1 MLMTETDGRIVLLTG
16 ASQGIGAAIAR
27 SLLESRFRVILHHR
41 GQPSDLAGATEV
53 ASGYR
58 DDTCALLAADF
69 EQSEAAEKLWHDAV
83 SVWGRVDTLVLNAA
97 TMIPVGGIGDSEAE
111 WDHAWNTQL
120 QVNVRAPALLM
131 RGAVRHFQ
139 RHGGGVIITMS
150 SWVAQQGVTNPSML
164 AYAAS
169 KGAIRAAAQSI
180 ARGYAKDNILSHIIA
195 PGIVRT
201 KMSEDFAALQG
212 GEDAVTGSL
221 AMGEWVPPSEVA
233 ELVTFLAAGKSK
245 HLSGA
250 TLDVNGATYIR

>member
-1 MLMTETDGRIVLLTG
+1 MTEPDGRIVLLTG
-16 ASQGIGAAIAR
+16 ASQGIGAAIGR
-27 SLLESRFRVILHHR
+27 SLLESGFRVILHHQGR
-41 GQPSDLAGATEV
+41 PSDLAGAKHV
-53 ASGYR
+53 AKGHR
-58 DDTCALLAADF
+58 DGTHALIAADF
-69 EQSEAAEKLWHDAV
+69 GSDEAVVDLWDQAV

-97 TMIPVGGIGDSEAE
+97 TMIPVGGIGDSEPD
-111 WDHAWNTQL
+111 WNRAWSIQM
-120 QVNVRAPALLM
+120 QVNVLAPARLM

-139 RHGGGVIITMS
+139 QRGGGVIITMS
-150 SWVAQQGVTNPSML
+150 SWVAQQGATNPSML

-169 KGAIRAAAQSI
+169 KGAVRAAAQSI

-201 KMSEDFAALQG
+201 RMSEDFAALQG
-212 GEDAVTGSL
+212 GEDSVTETL

-233 ELVTFLAAGKSK
+233 DLVTFLAAGKAK

>member
-1 MLMTETDGRIVLLTG
+1 MTESDGRVVLLTG
-16 ASQGIGAAIAR
+16 ASQGIGAAIAQ

-41 GQPSDLAGATEV
+41 GRPSDLAGAMEV
-53 ASGYR
+53 ADGYG
-58 DDTCALLAADF
+58 DDSRAFLAADF
-69 EQSEAAEKLWHDAV
+69 ERSETVRGLWRDAV

-97 TMIPVGGIGDSEAE
+97 TMIPVGGIDDSEAE
-111 WDHAWNTQL
+111 WNHAWNTQM
-120 QVNVRAPALLM
+120 QVNVRAPAYLM
-131 RGAVRHFQ
+131 RGAVRHFR

-169 KGAIRAAAQSI
+169 KGAIRATAQSI

-201 KMSEDFAALQG
+201 RMSEDFAALQG
-212 GEDAVTGSL
+212 GEDTVTGSL
-221 AMGEWVPPSEVA
+221 AMGEWVPPSDVA
-233 ELVTFLAAGKSK
+233 ELVTYLAAGTSK

>member
-1 MLMTETDGRIVLLTG
+1 MTEPDGRIVLLTG

-27 SLLESRFRVILHHR
+27 SLLEGGFRVILHHQGR
-41 GQPSDLAGATEV
+41 PSDLAGAEQV
-53 ASGYR
+53 AKGHR
-58 DDTCALLAADF
+58 VGTHALIAADF
-69 EQSEAAEKLWHDAV
+69 GSDEAIEDLWDQAV

-97 TMIPVGGIGDSEAE
+97 TMIPVGGIGDSEAD
-111 WDHAWNTQL
+111 WNRAWNIQM
-120 QVNVRAPALLM
+120 QVNVLAPARLM

-139 RHGGGVIITMS
+139 RRGGGVIITMS
-150 SWVAQQGVTNPSML
+150 SWVAQQGATNPSML

-169 KGAIRAAAQSI
+169 KGAVRAAAQSI

-212 GEDAVTGSL
+212 GEDSVTGTL
-221 AMGEWVPPSEVA
+221 AMGEWVPPSEIA
-233 ELVTFLAAGKSK
+233 DLVTFLASGRAK

>member
-1 MLMTETDGRIVLLTG
+1 MTRESGRIVLLTG
-16 ASQGIGAAIAR
+16 ASRGIGAAIAR

-41 GQPSDLAGATEV
+41 GRPGSLAGARKV
-53 ASGYR
+53 ANGFG
-58 DDTCALLAADF
+58 DEACALLAADF
-69 EQSEAAEKLWHDAV
+69 EHNDAAEQLWRDAV

-97 TMIPVGGIGDSEAE
+97 TMIPSGGIGDSDAA
-111 WDHAWNTQL
+111 WTHAWNTQL
-120 QVNVRAPALLM
+120 QVNVRAPSLLM

-139 RHGGGVIITMS
+139 QQGGGVIITIS

-180 ARGYAKDNILSHIIA
+180 ARGYARDNILSHIIA
-195 PGIVRT
+195 PGVVRT
-201 KMSEDFAALQG
+201 RMSEDFAALQG
-212 GEDAVTGSL
+212 GEDAVTASL

-233 ELVTFLAAGKSK
+233 ELVTFLAAGTSR

>member
-1 MLMTETDGRIVLLTG
+1 MAEPEGRIVLLTG

-27 SLLESRFRVILHHR
+27 ALLEGPFRVILHHLGR
-41 GQPSDLAGATEV
+41 PSDRARANDIIRGYGSGA
-53 ASGYR
+53 
-58 DDTCALLAADF
+58 CALLEADF
-69 EQSEAAEKLWHDAV
+69 EKNDVAEKLWHEAV

-97 TMIPVGGIGDSEAE
+97 TMIPVGGIDDGEAA
-111 WDHAWNTQL
+111 WNHAWNTQM
-120 QVNVRAPALLM
+120 QVNVLAPARLM
-131 RGAVRHFQ
+131 RGAVRHFR

-150 SWVAQQGVTNPSML
+150 SWVAQQGATNPSML

-169 KGAIRAAAQSI
+169 KGAVRAAAQSI

-201 KMSEDFAALQG
+201 RMSEEFAALQG
-212 GEDAVTGSL
+212 GEDAVTATL
-221 AMGEWVPPSEVA
+221 AMGEWVPPSEIA
-233 ELVTFLAAGKSK
+233 DLVVFLAAGNAK

>member
-1 MLMTETDGRIVLLTG
+1 MTESDGRVVLLTG
-16 ASQGIGAAIAR
+16 ASQGIGSAIAR

-41 GQPSDLAGATEV
+41 GRPSDLAGAMDV
-53 ASGYR
+53 AEGY
-58 DDTCALLAADF
+58 DDRICALLAADF
-69 EQSEAAEKLWHDAV
+69 GKSKAVGKLWRDAV
-83 SVWGRVDTLVLNAA
+83 SIWGRVDTLVLNAA
-97 TMIPVGGIGDSEAE
+97 TMIPFGGIEDGEAE
-111 WDHAWNTQL
+111 WHHAWKTQL
-120 QVNVRAPALLM
+120 QVNVQAPALLM
-131 RGAVRHFQ
+131 RCAIRHFRQ
-139 RHGGGVIITMS
+139 QGGGVLITMS

-169 KGAIRAAAQSI
+169 KGAIHAAAKSI

-212 GEDAVTGSL
+212 GEDMVSGTL
-221 AMGEWVPPSEVA
+221 ATGEWVPPSEVA
-233 ELVTFLAAGKSK
+233 ELVTFLAGGNSK